1 MSTAANKKKQL
12 LIIGVGNRYR
22 QDDGVGP
29 ALVQRLKKKLGP
41 SADLVEKSGEG
52 AELMETWK
60 NYNAVYLIDAVSSKK
75 KPGTIH
81 RFDAAKEKLPQDF
94 FHYST
99 HAFSVAEAV
108 ELARALNELPPR
120 LIIYGIEGKNFNSGQ
135 GLSKEAKKALTQVE
149 QSLLQEINFF

>member
-1 MSTAANKKKQL
+1 MSTAANKKKKV

-29 ALVQRLKKKLGP
+29 YLIARLKTELADL
-41 SADLVEKSGEG
+41 ADLVERSGEG
-52 AELMETWK
+52 AQLMETWK
-60 NYNAVYLIDAVSSKK
+60 NYATVYLIDAVSSGQ

-81 RFDAAKEKLPQDF
+81 RFDATQEKLPQNF

-120 LIIYGIEGKNFNSGQ
+120 LIIYGIEGKTFTSGQ
-135 GLSKEAKKALTQVE
+135 GLSKEVEKAALLVE
-149 QSLLQEINFF
+149 QSLLQEIKSF